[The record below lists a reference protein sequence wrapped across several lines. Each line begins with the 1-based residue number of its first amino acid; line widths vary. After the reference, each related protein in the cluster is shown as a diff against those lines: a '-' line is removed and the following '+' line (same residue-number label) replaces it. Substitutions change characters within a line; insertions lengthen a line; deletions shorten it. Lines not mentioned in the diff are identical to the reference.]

1 MIWLISFSF
10 STSISITFDTVLIFL
25 GIYHWYV
32 SLGFHIV
39 TFTVVYILLHY
50 IWDNEVF

>member
-39 TFTVVYILLHY
+39 TFTVEIGRASCRERV
-50 IWDNEVF
+50 